1 MKKYLAL
8 FMGMIMSATIA
19 QAAQAAPNN
28 IPTITIGWANELHTG
43 NAQLTKMIPE
53 VFADNPVHLKPI
65 SSSQFELIKDGE
77 VIACQSRPDQ
87 GCRRERN
94 VDEPGTYA
102 DGILLKHC
110 THNCL

>member
-53 VFADNPVHLKPI
+53 VFADNPVH
-65 SSSQFELIKDGE
+65 
-77 VIACQSRPDQ
+77 
-87 GCRRERN
+87 
-94 VDEPGTYA
+94 
-102 DGILLKHC
+102 
-110 THNCL
+110 